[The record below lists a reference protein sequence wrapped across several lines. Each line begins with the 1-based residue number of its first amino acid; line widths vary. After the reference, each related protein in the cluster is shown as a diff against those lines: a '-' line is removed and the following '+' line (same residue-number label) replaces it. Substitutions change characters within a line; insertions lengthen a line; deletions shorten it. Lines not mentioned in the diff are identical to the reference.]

1 MHPSLFYSPG
11 ASLSATE
18 LAAARLDG
26 LLVEI
31 GEGYMPAD
39 APEDSA
45 ARMVSIRM
53 LLPDGYAAAGPTAA
67 WVLGVGCGPPRRHH
81 AMRASERRPRVTPRP
96 GLVLHDVQRAE
107 HELIT
112 IAGMPLT
119 TLPRTL
125 RDLAFLTANDPDCV
139 DWVRRTIAHAPGIV
153 GDVRRTIADQP
164 RLPGKRAALAVLD
177 SATTT

>member
-11 ASLSATE
+11 ASLSAAE
-18 LAAARLDG
+18 LGAARLDG

-39 APEDSA
+39 VPEDSA

-67 WVLGVGCGPPRRHH
+67 WVLGVGHEPPRRHH
-81 AMRASERRPRVTPRP
+81 AMRASARRPRVTPRRN
-96 GLVLHDVQRAE
+96 LVLHDVRRADDE
-107 HELIT
+107 IVS

-125 RDLAFLTANDPDCV
+125 RDLAFLAANDPECA
-139 DWVRRTIAHAPGIV
+139 DWARRTVAHSPGIL
-153 GDVRRTIADQP
+153 GDVRRAIADQP
-164 RLPGKRAALAVLD
+164 RVPGKRAALAVLD
-177 SATTT
+177 AATTT